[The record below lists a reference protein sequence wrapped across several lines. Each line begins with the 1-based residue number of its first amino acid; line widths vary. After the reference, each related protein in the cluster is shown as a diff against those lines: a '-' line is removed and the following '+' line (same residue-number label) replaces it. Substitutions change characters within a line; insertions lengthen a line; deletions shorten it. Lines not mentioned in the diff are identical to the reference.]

1 MPAALF
7 LLRTSHAFSSFQG
20 AKLTPY
26 SHPINLLYEKAVVDY
41 LPIFADLKQRP
52 VLVVGGGEVAARK
65 VDLLLRAGAEVRIVA
80 QTLSTELEHQ
90 HLQGRVNWLG
100 QHFVPQQLDD
110 VFLVIA
116 ATDDSALNAEVYA
129 EADKRRVLANVVDD
143 QPRCS
148 FIFPSII
155 DRSPLVVAVSSSGQA
170 PVLARMLREK
180 LEALLPASLGQ
191 MAELA
196 GGWRGKVKQRL
207 VAIGA
212 RRRFWEKAFNGRFAT
227 LVANGQT
234 EQAQQQLEQDLT
246 AFAQGNEGT
255 QGEIALVGAG
265 PGDVG
270 LLTLRGLQVMQ
281 QADVVL
287 YDHLVSEE
295 TLDLVRRDA
304 ERICVGKRAGAHS
317 VIQEE
322 TNRLLVE
329 LAQQGKRVVRLK
341 GGDPFIFGRGGE
353 ELQVAA
359 AAGIPFQVV
368 PGVTAAAGATA
379 YAGIPLTHRDHAQSV
394 TFITGHC
401 RDDEDGLDW
410 AALARARQ
418 TLAIYMG
425 TMKAADISRNL
436 IAHGRDADTP
446 VAVISR
452 GTRADQQVQTGTLQQ
467 LEQLTRQAPLPALLV
482 IGEVVELHHQIAWF
496 GHQSQTAVAAR
507 PAVVNLA

>member
-1 MPAALF
+1 M
-7 LLRTSHAFSSFQG
+7 
-20 AKLTPY
+20 
-26 SHPINLLYEKAVVDY
+26 DY

-52 VLVVGGGEVAARK
+52 VLVVGGGDVAARK
-65 VDLLLRAGAEVRIVA
+65 VDLLQRAGAEIRIVA
-80 QTLSTELEHQ
+80 QSLSPELEQ
-90 HLQGRVNWLG
+90 QRQQGQLLWLG
-100 QHFVPQQLDD
+100 KTFDPQQLDE
-110 VFLVIA
+110 VFLAIA
-116 ATDDSALNAEVYA
+116 ATDDNALNAAVFA

-170 PVLARMLREK
+170 PVLARLLREK

-191 MAELA
+191 MAQVA
-196 GGWRGKVKQRL
+196 GRWRGQAKQRL
-207 VAIGA
+207 ASIGE
-212 RRRFWEKAFNGRFAT
+212 RRRFWEKTFGGRFAT

-234 EQAQQQLEQDLT
+234 AQAERQLEQDLQS
-246 AFAQGNEGT
+246 FAAGDEGV

-287 YDHLVSEE
+287 YDHLVSGEI
-295 TLDLVRRDA
+295 LDLVRRDA

-368 PGVTAAAGATA
+368 PGVTAAAGR
-379 YAGIPLTHRDHAQSV
+379 PP
-394 TFITGHC
+394 
-401 RDDEDGLDW
+401 
-410 AALARARQ
+410 
-418 TLAIYMG
+418 
-425 TMKAADISRNL
+425 
-436 IAHGRDADTP
+436 TP
-446 VAVISR
+446 AFR
-452 GTRADQQVQTGTLQQ
+452 
-467 LEQLTRQAPLPALLV
+467 
-482 IGEVVELHHQIAWF
+482 
-496 GHQSQTAVAAR
+496 
-507 PAVVNLA
+507 

>member
-1 MPAALF
+1 M
-7 LLRTSHAFSSFQG
+7 
-20 AKLTPY
+20 
-26 SHPINLLYEKAVVDY
+26 DY

-65 VDLLLRAGAEVRIVA
+65 VELLARAGAEIRIVA
-80 QTLSTELEHQ
+80 QSLSPELEQ
-90 HLQGRVNWLG
+90 HRQSGRINWLG
-100 QHFVPQQLDD
+100 QAFAPHQLDE

-116 ATDDSALNAEVYA
+116 ATDDAALNAQVYA
-129 EADKRRVLANVVDD
+129 EADKRRLLANVVDD

-148 FIFPSII
+148 FIFPSIV
-155 DRSPLVVAVSSSGQA
+155 DRSPLMVAVSSGGKA

-180 LEALLPASLGQ
+180 LEALLPASLGT
-191 MAELA
+191 MAQLA
-196 GGWRGKVKQRL
+196 GGFRARVKQQL
-207 VAIGA
+207 SSIGA
-212 RRRFWEKAFNGRFAT
+212 RRRFWEKSLNGRFAT
-227 LVANGQT
+227 LAANEQPQ
-234 EQAQQQLEQDLT
+234 QAQQQLEQDLA
-246 AFAQGNEGT
+246 AFAAGDEAA

-287 YDHLVSEE
+287 YDHLVSDEI
-295 TLDLVRRDA
+295 LDLVRRDA
-304 ERICVGKRAGAHS
+304 ERICVGKRAGAHL

-401 RDDEDGLDW
+401 RPDGDGLDW
-410 AALARARQ
+410 ADLARARQ

-425 TMKAADISRNL
+425 TMKAADISQRL
-436 IAHGRDADTP
+436 IAHGREAQTP

-452 GTRADQQVQTGTLQQ
+452 GTRADQQVLTGTLQQ
-467 LEQLTRQAPLPALLV
+467 LEQLARQAPLPALLV

-496 GHQSQTAVAAR
+496 GHQPQTDGAAR

>member
-1 MPAALF
+1 M
-7 LLRTSHAFSSFQG
+7 
-20 AKLTPY
+20 
-26 SHPINLLYEKAVVDY
+26 DY

-52 VLVVGGGEVAARK
+52 VLVVGGGDVAARK
-65 VDLLLRAGAEVRIVA
+65 VSLLQRVGAEIRIVA
-80 QTLSTELEHQ
+80 QSLSPELEQ
-90 HLQGRVNWLG
+90 QRQQGQLLWLG
-100 QHFVPQQLDD
+100 KTFDPQQLDE
-110 VFLVIA
+110 VFLAIA
-116 ATDDSALNAEVYA
+116 ATDDNALNAAVFA

-170 PVLARMLREK
+170 PVLARLLREK

-191 MAELA
+191 MAQVA
-196 GGWRGKVKQRL
+196 GRWRGQAKQRL
-207 VAIGA
+207 ASIGE
-212 RRRFWEKAFNGRFAT
+212 RRRFWEKAFGGRFAT

-234 EQAQQQLEQDLT
+234 AQAERQLEQDLQS
-246 AFAQGNEGT
+246 FAAGDEGA

-287 YDHLVSEE
+287 YDHLVSGEI
-295 TLDLVRRDA
+295 LDLVRRDA
-304 ERICVGKRAGAHS
+304 ERICVGKRVGAHS

-401 RDDEDGLDW
+401 RPDGDGLDW
-410 AALARARQ
+410 ADLARARQ

-425 TMKAADISRNL
+425 TMKAADISQRL
-436 IAHGRDADTP
+436 IAHGRAADTP

-452 GTRADQQVQTGTLQQ
+452 GTRADQQVQIGTLDQ
-467 LEQLTRQAPLPALLV
+467 LEHLAQRAPLPALLV

-496 GHQSQTAVAAR
+496 GHQSQTEGAAR

>member
-1 MPAALF
+1 
-7 LLRTSHAFSSFQG
+7 
-20 AKLTPY
+20 
-26 SHPINLLYEKAVVDY
+26 VDY

-65 VDLLLRAGAEVRIVA
+65 VDLLLRVGAEIRIVA
-80 QTLSTELEHQ
+80 QSLSPILEELHQ
-90 HLQGRVNWLG
+90 QGLIRWQG
-100 QHFVPQQLDD
+100 QAFATQQLDE

-116 ATDDSALNAEVYA
+116 ATDDSALNAEVFA

-191 MAELA
+191 MAEVA
-196 GGWRGKVKQRL
+196 GRWRDQVKQRL
-207 VAIGA
+207 NAIGE
-212 RRRFWEKAFNGRFAT
+212 RRRFWEKTFGGRFAT
-227 LVANGQT
+227 LVANGQSA
-234 EQAQQQLEQDLT
+234 QAERQLEQDLQQ
-246 AFAQGNEGT
+246 FAQGGEGT
-255 QGEIALVGAG
+255 QGEISLVGAG

-287 YDHLVSEE
+287 YDHLVSDEI
-295 TLDLVRRDA
+295 LDLVRRDA

-401 RDDEDGLDW
+401 RPDGDGLDW
-410 AALARARQ
+410 ADLARARQ

-425 TMKAADISRNL
+425 TMKAADISQRL
-436 IAHGRDADTP
+436 IAHGRAATTP

-452 GTRADQQVQTGTLQQ
+452 GTRADQLVQTGTLQQ
-467 LEQLTRQAPLPALLV
+467 LEKLAQQAPLPALLV

-496 GHQSQTAVAAR
+496 GHQPQTEGASR

>member
-1 MPAALF
+1 M
-7 LLRTSHAFSSFQG
+7 
-20 AKLTPY
+20 
-26 SHPINLLYEKAVVDY
+26 DY

-52 VLVVGGGEVAARK
+52 VLVVGGGDVAVRK
-65 VDLLLRAGAEVRIVA
+65 VDLLQRAGAEIRIVA
-80 QTLSTELEHQ
+80 QSLSPELEQ
-90 HLQGRVNWLG
+90 QRQQGQLLWLG
-100 QHFVPQQLDD
+100 KTFDPQQLDD
-110 VFLVIA
+110 VFLAIA
-116 ATDDSALNAEVYA
+116 ATDDNALNAAVFA

-170 PVLARMLREK
+170 PVLARLLREK

-191 MAELA
+191 MAQVA
-196 GGWRGKVKQRL
+196 GRWRGQAKQRL
-207 VAIGA
+207 ASIGE
-212 RRRFWEKAFNGRFAT
+212 RRRFWEKAFGGRFAT

-234 EQAQQQLEQDLT
+234 AQAERQLEQDLQS
-246 AFAQGNEGT
+246 FAAGDEGA

-287 YDHLVSEE
+287 YDHLVSGEI
-295 TLDLVRRDA
+295 LDLVRRDA

-401 RDDEDGLDW
+401 RPDGDGLDW
-410 AALARARQ
+410 ADLARARQ

-425 TMKAADISRNL
+425 TMKAADISQRL
-436 IAHGRDADTP
+436 IAHGRAADTP

-452 GTRADQQVQTGTLQQ
+452 GTRADQQVQIGTLDQ
-467 LEQLTRQAPLPALLV
+467 LEHLAQRAPLPALLV

-496 GHQSQTAVAAR
+496 GHQSQTEGAAR

>member
-1 MPAALF
+1 M
-7 LLRTSHAFSSFQG
+7 
-20 AKLTPY
+20 
-26 SHPINLLYEKAVVDY
+26 DY

-52 VLVVGGGEVAARK
+52 VLVVGGGDVAARK
-65 VDLLLRAGAEVRIVA
+65 VSLLQRAGAEIRIVA
-80 QTLSTELEHQ
+80 QSLSPELEQ
-90 HLQGRVNWLG
+90 QRQQGRVLWLG
-100 QHFVPQQLDD
+100 KTFDPQQLDD
-110 VFLVIA
+110 VFLAIA
-116 ATDDSALNAEVYA
+116 ATDDNALNAAVFA

-170 PVLARMLREK
+170 PVLARLLREK
-180 LEALLPASLGQ
+180 LEALLPASLGL
-191 MAELA
+191 MAQVA
-196 GGWRGKVKQRL
+196 GRWRGQVKQRL
-207 VAIGA
+207 ASIGE
-212 RRRFWEKAFNGRFAT
+212 RRRFWENTFGGRFAT

-234 EQAQQQLEQDLT
+234 AQAERQLEQDLHR
-246 AFAQGNEGT
+246 FATGDDGA

-287 YDHLVSEE
+287 YDHLVSGEI
-295 TLDLVRRDA
+295 LDLVRRDA

-401 RDDEDGLDW
+401 RPDGDGLDW
-410 AALARARQ
+410 ADLARARQ

-425 TMKAADISRNL
+425 TMKAADISQRL
-436 IAHGRDADTP
+436 IAHGRDASTP

-452 GTRADQQVQTGTLQQ
+452 GTRADQQVQIGT
-467 LEQLTRQAPLPALLV
+467 LEQLEYLAQRAPLPALLV

-496 GHQSQTAVAAR
+496 GHQSQTEGAAR

>member
-1 MPAALF
+1 M
-7 LLRTSHAFSSFQG
+7 
-20 AKLTPY
+20 
-26 SHPINLLYEKAVVDY
+26 DY
-41 LPIFADLKQRP
+41 LPIFADLKRRP

-65 VDLLLRAGAEVRIVA
+65 VDLLQRAGAEIRIVA
-80 QTLSTELEHQ
+80 QSLSPELEQ
-90 HLQGRVNWLG
+90 QRRQGQVLWLG
-100 QHFVPQQLDD
+100 TAFDPRQLDE
-110 VFLVIA
+110 VFLAIA
-116 ATDDSALNAEVYA
+116 ATDDAALNALVFA
-129 EADKRRVLANVVDD
+129 EADKRRLLANVVDD
-143 QPRCS
+143 QPLCS

-191 MAELA
+191 MAEVA
-196 GGWRGKVKQRL
+196 GRWRGRVKQRL
-207 VAIGA
+207 ASIA
-212 RRRFWEKAFNGRFAT
+212 ERRRFWEKTFGGRFST
-227 LVANGQT
+227 LVANGQA
-234 EQAQQQLEQDLT
+234 EQAERQLEQDLQR
-246 AFAQGNEGT
+246 FALGGEGV

-295 TLDLVRRDA
+295 ILDLVRRDA

-401 RDDEDGLDW
+401 RPDGDGLDW
-410 AALARARQ
+410 ADLARARQ

-425 TMKAADISRNL
+425 TMKAADISRRL
-436 IAHGRDADTP
+436 IANGRAASTP

-467 LEQLTRQAPLPALLV
+467 LEELAQGAPLPALLV

-496 GHQSQTAVAAR
+496 GHQPQAERASR

>member
-1 MPAALF
+1 M
-7 LLRTSHAFSSFQG
+7 
-20 AKLTPY
+20 
-26 SHPINLLYEKAVVDY
+26 DY

-52 VLVVGGGEVAARK
+52 VLVVGGGDVAARK
-65 VDLLLRAGAEVRIVA
+65 VDLLQRAGAEIRIVA
-80 QTLSTELEHQ
+80 QSLSPELEQ
-90 HLQGRVNWLG
+90 QRQQGQLLWLG
-100 QHFVPQQLDD
+100 KTFDPQQLDE
-110 VFLVIA
+110 VFLAIA
-116 ATDDSALNAEVYA
+116 ATDDNALNAAVFA

-170 PVLARMLREK
+170 PVLARLLREK

-191 MAELA
+191 MAQVA
-196 GGWRGKVKQRL
+196 GRWRGQAKQRL
-207 VAIGA
+207 ASIGE
-212 RRRFWEKAFNGRFAT
+212 RRRFWEKAFGGRFAT

-234 EQAQQQLEQDLT
+234 AQAERQLEQDLQS
-246 AFAQGNEGT
+246 FAAGDEGA

-287 YDHLVSEE
+287 YDHLVSGEI
-295 TLDLVRRDA
+295 LDLVRRDA

-401 RDDEDGLDW
+401 RPDGDGLDW
-410 AALARARQ
+410 ADLARARQ

-425 TMKAADISRNL
+425 TMKAADISQRL
-436 IAHGRDADTP
+436 IAHGRAADTP

-452 GTRADQQVQTGTLQQ
+452 GTRADQQVQIGTLDQ
-467 LEQLTRQAPLPALLV
+467 LEHLAQRAPLPALLV

-496 GHQSQTAVAAR
+496 GHQSQTEGAAR

>member
-1 MPAALF
+1 M
-7 LLRTSHAFSSFQG
+7 
-20 AKLTPY
+20 
-26 SHPINLLYEKAVVDY
+26 DY

-65 VDLLLRAGAEVRIVA
+65 VDLLIRTGAEIRIVSQA
-80 QTLSTELEHQ
+80 LSPEIERLYQ
-90 HLQGRVNWLG
+90 QGQVHWLASS
-100 QHFVPQQLDD
+100 FAPQQLDE

-116 ATDDSALNAEVYA
+116 ATDNSQLNAEVYA

-191 MAELA
+191 VAEVA
-196 GGWRGKVKQRL
+196 GRWRSQVKQQL
-207 VAIGA
+207 SSIGA
-212 RRRFWEKAFNGRFAT
+212 RRRFWEKTFAGRFAT
-227 LVANGQT
+227 LVANGQAA
-234 EQAQQQLEQDLT
+234 QAERQLAQDLT
-246 AFAQGNEGT
+246 AFAQGNEGQ

-287 YDHLVSEE
+287 YDHLVSDE

-401 RDDEDGLDW
+401 RPDGEGLDW
-410 AALARARQ
+410 ADLARARQ

-436 IAHGRDADTP
+436 IAHGREANTP

-452 GTRADQQVQTGTLQQ
+452 GTRPDQQVRIGALQQ
-467 LEQLTRQAPLPALLV
+467 LEQLAQQAPLPALLV

-496 GHQSQTAVAAR
+496 GHQPQAEGATL